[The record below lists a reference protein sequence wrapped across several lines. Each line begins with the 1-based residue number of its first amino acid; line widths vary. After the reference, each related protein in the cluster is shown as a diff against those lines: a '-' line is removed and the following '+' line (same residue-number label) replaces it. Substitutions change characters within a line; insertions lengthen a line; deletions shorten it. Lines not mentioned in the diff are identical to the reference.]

1 MTKERMAFQNLL
13 MNAKGKDTTAP
24 ELKPIGLMEAKD
36 SFKDVKNQTL
46 NDVLAQIHSLG
57 ELNEFVGE

>member
-1 MTKERMAFQNLL
+1 MTKEGMAFKNQFV
-13 MNAKGKDTTAP
+13 NAKGRDIKVS

-36 SFKDVKNQTL
+36 SFKELKNQTL
-46 NDVLAQIHSLG
+46 NNLLALIHSLV